1 MKNRHASVLVL
12 ITCVFAAFTL
22 GFLLGRT
29 SAPGDTIVARASEQ
43 TLPPTS
49 VPETTVTCAVSSSP
63 VESTG
68 IPVTTSTPE
77 ETTLPAVTESG
88 LININTATL
97 AQLDSLPG
105 IGPVIAQR
113 IIDYREQHDDFKNAS
128 QLMLVEGIGE
138 KRLKAIIDLIT
149 IE

>member
-1 MKNRHASVLVL
+1 MKNRHASILVL

-29 SAPGDTIVARASEQ
+29 SAPGDTIVARIPQESRSTASQ
-43 TLPPTS
+43 S
-49 VPETTVTCAVSSSP
+49 ETAESPITSSP
-63 VESTG
+63 
-68 IPVTTSTPE
+68 PE
-77 ETTLPAVTESG
+77 ETTGMTSPVTSPAETTVPAATESG

-113 IIDYREQHDDFKNAS
+113 IIDYREQHGPFTSVS
-128 QLMLVEGIGE
+128 QLTLVEGIGE
-138 KRLKAIIDLIT
+138 KRLAAIIDLIT

>member
-1 MKNRHASVLVL
+1 MKNRHASVLVM

-29 SAPGDTIVARASEQ
+29 SAPGDTIVAQVPERIQQASS
-43 TLPPTS
+43 PPETS
-49 VPETTVTCAVSSSP
+49 DTPVPSSSPAESTDVPAPSSSPAETTV
-63 VESTG
+63 
-68 IPVTTSTPE
+68 
-77 ETTLPAVTESG
+77 PAATESG

-105 IGPVIAQR
+105 IGTVIAQR
-113 IIDYREQHDDFKNAS
+113 IIDYREQHGPFTNLS

-138 KRLKAIIDLIT
+138 KRLAAILDLIT